1 MKRVMKR
8 AMTEFTFL
16 FVLKAFNYPPMPFH
30 PIKDDAFPFIVL
42 AGEAKALPWDHG
54 SLLTARLTA
63 RYLRLTVRGLHVASG
78 WVSSGARLAGTWN
91 RVTCAPTPDALCR
104 DAASGDLWLP
114 AVAADVPDDFS
125 RLPRT
130 PLLAEVERAGACQG
144 PDNGRAL
151 TVGDHR
157 YEVSL
162 CDVTDMALDIVYR
175 DGVLYWRRDP
185 VSLAELMALAVVGIF
200 LVAALSQN
208 VTEMFRR
215 AQRVLAR
222 VDAKADATAEVNADV
237 RARVRDGVKEAEE
250 AAESAEESLG
260 LQDATV
266 LALWLYVLVTARFL
280 RPETMVGESDH
291 ALLFQLLLYVPLAVV
306 TQMVLPQ
313 RKDGIPGRH
322 ISLLAA
328 ALLLLGAVVHGTFEN
343 PYTPILTLVLGWRA
357 LVKVFLCPR
366 RAADAVWTVLD
377 VLVFFSALANGAAIA
392 ATSRTEAAG
401 RAVLYVLISIFAGM
415 ATAAYFAVARRL

>member
-1 MKRVMKR
+1 
-8 AMTEFTFL
+8 
-16 FVLKAFNYPPMPFH
+16 MPFH

-42 AGEAKALPWDHG
+42 AGEAGARPWDHG

-78 WVSSGARLAGTWN
+78 WVSGGARLAGRWH

-114 AVAADVPDDFS
+114 DVAADVPDDFS

-185 VSLAELMALAVVGIF
+185 VTLGELVALAVVGIF

-208 VTEMFRR
+208 VTDMFRR
-215 AQRVLAR
+215 AQRILAR
-222 VDAKADATAEVNADV
+222 ADAGEA
-237 RARVRDGVKEAEE
+237 KEAEE
-250 AAESAEESLG
+250 QSAEESLG
-260 LQDATV
+260 LQDAAV
-266 LALWLYVLVTARFL
+266 LALWLYVLVTTRFM
-280 RPETMVGESDH
+280 RPEAMVGESDH
-291 ALLFQLLLYVPLAVV
+291 AILLHLLLYVPLAVA

-343 PYTPILTLVLGWRA
+343 PYTPILALVLGWRA

-366 RAADAVWTVLD
+366 RVADAVWTVLD

-415 ATAAYFAVARRL
+415 ATAAYFSVVRRL